1 MVTVRIVS
9 NDPEA
14 ADAGS
19 AVTVQI
25 RDTSLAD
32 IAHPVVAETIARFPE
47 DPNVPF
53 EVALEPPP
61 KHDPGHHY
69 SVWVHCDRSGDGN
82 IGAGDLITTVSFP
95 VDLNKDDTLEI
106 TLTRV

>member
-9 NDPEA
+9 NHPEA

-32 IAHPVVAETIARFPE
+32 IAHPVVAETIVRFPE
-47 DPNVPF
+47 DANAPF
-53 EVALEPPP
+53 EVTLEPPSR
-61 KHDPGHHY
+61 HAIDHRY
-69 SVWVHCDRSGDGN
+69 NVWVHCDRSGDGN
-82 IGAGDLITTVSFP
+82 IGAGDLITTQSFP
-95 VDLNKDDTLEI
+95 IDLNKDDTLEI